1 MSTKKDKIEM
11 LAAAIKSGVND
22 ELLEQ
27 VAEEYEKVNNL
38 REAIDDYY
46 AVAEKLINATAV
58 VEEAT
63 EAESSLQEFL
73 ELKETADTIENISL
87 DINSTLRAYLGIE
100 V

>member
-58 VEEAT
+58 VEKAT

-87 DINSTLRAYLGIE
+87 DINSTLKVYLDIK

>member
-87 DINSTLRAYLGIE
+87 DINSTLKVYLDIK